1 MASES
6 LALSLEQA
14 RHLGCREDRIFSSTS
29 LLRVHPGSC
38 LEMQGPSL
46 DLLN

>member
-1 MASES
+1 MAAET
-6 LALSLEQA
+6 LPLGLEQA
-14 RHLGCREDRIFSSTS
+14 RHLGYREDRMFSSTS
-29 LLRVHPGSC
+29 LFRVHPGSC

>member
-6 LALSLEQA
+6 FALGLEQA
-14 RHLGCREDRIFSSTS
+14 RRLGCREDRMFSSTS
-29 LLRVHPGSC
+29 LLRVHSGSC

-46 DLLN
+46 DFLI